1 MPLTSAQIV
10 VLANQA
16 AKTPGF
22 TSQAGQKLNTIL
34 EELNMTY
41 DIEVIRQTFFFT
53 FNISQQGGTNTGT
66 GPYNLPANYLRAQH
80 GKVFYLYNGQPYF
93 MTRVEQWEYDALIQ
107 QPGFMDFPRDFYV
120 DTSQSPPQMFV
131 WPPPSISVPVT
142 VRYFPLMTD
151 ITTPETSAVV
161 PWFPYQQ
168 YLITRLAGEMMALAD
183 DTRAADFLTD
193 DEKRNPQGA
202 GVLLR
207 RYLTMK
213 DDPEGR
219 AKTVELDRRRFGNQ
233 SNWNRLPNTKSI
245 GWTILWIVAL
255 GGDTLHS
262 GVTNGV
268 LGWFGRMLL

>member
-1 MPLTSAQIV
+1 MLTAQQIV
-10 VLANQA
+10 TLANQI

-22 TSQAGQKLNTIL
+22 TVQAGQRLNDIQQ
-34 EELNMTY
+34 ELCMTY
-41 DIEVIRQTFFFT
+41 DIAQARKTFNFS
-53 FNISQQGGTNTGT
+53 FNISQTGAVNLGT
-66 GPYNLPANYLRAQH
+66 GPYLLPTDYLRAQH
-80 GKVFYLYNGQPYF
+80 GKAFYIYNGQPYF
-93 MTRVEQWEYDALIQ
+93 MTCIEQWEYDALIQ

-120 DTSQSPPQMFV
+120 DTSTSLLFPPFIAGDFNQDFNNDFSVGFSPGGGQAQMFV
-131 WPPPSISVPVT
+131 WPPPSIAVPVT
-142 VRYFPLMTD
+142 LRYFAMMPD
-151 ITTPETSAVV
+151 IPSPEVSPQI

-183 DTRAADFLTD
+183 DTRADGFLTD
-193 DEKRNPQGA
+193 NEAKNSQGA

-245 GWTILWIVAL
+245 GW
-255 GGDTLHS
+255 
-262 GVTNGV
+262 
-268 LGWFGRMLL
+268 